1 MWFLNVVLKWVSFV
15 VTFLSW
21 LGATIFPMWNC
32 IKWYN
37 LIFGSF
43 QGKSCDIPE
52 LSAMFIIITTR
63 HNFGN
68 LKQMR
73 DIFTVTKLC
82 KYLTRYAHLNQLHFK
97 ATIVSHIL
105 HKATIVAFTTD
116 PVKTAF
122 IARFFIRTRNSRAY
136 TNQKT
141 CKDIGN

>member
-1 MWFLNVVLKWVSFV
+1 MVSKCGFKMCLLSFYF

-21 LGATIFPMWNC
+21 LDATIFPMWNL
-32 IKWYN
+32 IKCYN

-43 QGKSCDIPE
+43 KSCDIPE

-63 HNFGN
+63 QNVGN

-73 DIFTVTKLC
+73 DIFTVTELC

-105 HKATIVAFTTD
+105 RKATIVAFSTD

-122 IARFFIRTRNSRAY
+122 IARFFICTRNSLAY
-136 TNQKT
+136 TSQKT
-141 CKDIGN
+141 CKDIR

>member
-1 MWFLNVVLKWVSFV
+1 MVSKCGFKTGLFSFFF

-21 LGATIFPMWNC
+21 LDATIFPMWNW
-32 IKWYN
+32 IKCYN

-43 QGKSCDIPE
+43 KSCDIPE
-52 LSAMFIIITTR
+52 LSAMSIIMAS
-63 HNFGN
+63 HQNVGN
-68 LKQMR
+68 LKWMW
-73 DIFTVTKLC
+73 DIFTVTELC

-105 HKATIVAFTTD
+105 RKATIVAFSTD

-122 IARFFIRTRNSRAY
+122 IARFFICTRNSLAY
-136 TNQKT
+136 TSQKT

>member
-1 MWFLNVVLKWVSFV
+1 MGFFRWNSSFMVRCYNFSDVRLN
-15 VTFLSW
+15 
-21 LGATIFPMWNC
+21 
-32 IKWYN
+32 WYN

-43 QGKSCDIPE
+43 QEKSCDIPE

-97 ATIVSHIL
+97 DTIVSHIL
-105 HKATIVAFTTD
+105 RKATIVAFSAD

>member
-1 MWFLNVVLKWVSFV
+1 MGFFRWNSSFMVRCYNFSDVRLN
-15 VTFLSW
+15 
-21 LGATIFPMWNC
+21 
-32 IKWYN
+32 WYN

-43 QGKSCDIPE
+43 QEKSCDIPE

-82 KYLTRYAHLNQLHFK
+82 KYLTRYAHLKQLHFK
-97 ATIVSHIL
+97 DTIVSHIL
-105 HKATIVAFTTD
+105 RKATIVAFSAD

>member
-1 MWFLNVVLKWVSFV
+1 MGFFRWNSSFMARCYNFSDVRLN
-15 VTFLSW
+15 
-21 LGATIFPMWNC
+21 
-32 IKWYN
+32 WYN

-43 QGKSCDIPE
+43 QEKSCDITE

-97 ATIVSHIL
+97 DTIVSHIL
-105 HKATIVAFTTD
+105 RKATIVAFSAD

-136 TNQKT
+136 TNQRT

>member
-1 MWFLNVVLKWVSFV
+1 MVSKCGFKMGLFSFFF

-21 LGATIFPMWNC
+21 LDATIFPMWNW
-32 IKWYN
+32 IKCYN

-43 QGKSCDIPE
+43 KSCDIPE

-97 ATIVSHIL
+97 DTIVSHIL
-105 HKATIVAFTTD
+105 RKATIVAFSAD